1 MGMSEKEKRNA
12 LLTFLRA
19 LFKKQSNTRIETN
32 IEHLL
37 LRIEKIT
44 GKQFKN
50 HLLVKRALTH
60 KSSRIADEQNN
71 YERMEFLGDAV
82 LGLVISDLLYTT
94 YKNEDE
100 GKLTYY
106 KDTLIQMKSLA
117 SKARKLGLG
126 NYVIVGNKER
136 KNGFLNSDVL
146 LGDIF
151 ESLVGAIY
159 LDMGFEAVFKFI
171 STLFKKDIVFV
182 KEQPEWDF
190 KSKLNNLA
198 QELYKNPPEYKVI
211 DEPVINGTKLY
222 RVIVEVN
229 NKTIAQGQGRS
240 KKEAEQEAA
249 MKALKVLSE
258 IQK

>member
-171 STLFKKDIVFV
+171 STLFKKEKKF
-182 KEQPEWDF
+182 F
-190 KSKLNNLA
+190 KK
-198 QELYKNPPEYKVI
+198 KK
-211 DEPVINGTKLY
+211 
-222 RVIVEVN
+222 
-229 NKTIAQGQGRS
+229 
-240 KKEAEQEAA
+240 KKEFYF
-249 MKALKVLSE
+249 KY
-258 IQK
+258 